1 MTKTEKNVQ
10 NHSQMLDKN
19 GNPVKVGD
27 RCKFWSG
34 TRTEWRFGTVRRVQ
48 THSYY
53 NMFEQRDDVWE
64 AKVDDGDPMNPD
76 IESNGFSVAAH
87 VESNAIEV
95 LND

>member
-1 MTKTEKNVQ
+1 MQ

-34 TRTEWRFGTVRRVQ
+34 TRTQWLDGTVRRVQ

-64 AKVDDGDPMNPD
+64 AKVDNGDPSNPD
-76 IESNGFSVAAH
+76 VESNGFSVAAH
-87 VESNAIEV
+87 VDSNAIEV
-95 LND
+95 MND

>member
-1 MTKTEKNVQ
+1 MQ
-10 NHSQMLDKN
+10 NHSQMVDKN

-34 TRTEWRFGTVRRVQ
+34 TRTEWLDGTVRRVQ
-48 THSYY
+48 MHSYY

-64 AKVDDGDPMNPD
+64 AKVDNGDPTNPD
-76 IESNGFSVAAH
+76 IETNGFGVSAH

-95 LND
+95 VLD